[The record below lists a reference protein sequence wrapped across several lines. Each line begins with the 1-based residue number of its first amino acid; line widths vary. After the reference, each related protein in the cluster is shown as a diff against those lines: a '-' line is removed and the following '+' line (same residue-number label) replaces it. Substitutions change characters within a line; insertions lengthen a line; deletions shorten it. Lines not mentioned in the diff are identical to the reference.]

1 MIGLEP
7 ITCWLQISC
16 SANWATSA
24 CCNRIKPQKS
34 HFHYL
39 NDSKGI
45 WTPVTAVKGRCLNRL
60 TMEPG
65 RKLNLISDFMFP
77 KTPPV
82 GLEPTTLR
90 LTAACS
96 TDWAKEE
103 YWIWTSVPSNKMYYT
118 PIGRIMQYPFANITS
133 CSLLHGLNIIF
144 VFVWSI
150 SLCLCINRRLHSRLN
165 FRQSP

>member
-1 MIGLEP
+1 M
-7 ITCWLQISC
+7 QV
-16 SANWATSA
+16 
-24 CCNRIKPQKS
+24 QKS
-34 HFHYL
+34 CGCKIE
-39 NDSKGI
+39 S
-45 WTPVTAVKGRCLNRL
+45 
-60 TMEPG
+60 
-65 RKLNLISDFMFP
+65 P
-77 KTPPV
+77 KTLCFRAFLAPPV

-144 VFVWSI
+144 VLVWSI
-150 SLCLCINRRLHSRLN
+150 GLCLCINRRLHSRLN
-165 FRQSP
+165 FRQSPWRSSSLPKPLLSKQRNRHRHCKQQLQSMPALCRKRACLQTGARTASSR